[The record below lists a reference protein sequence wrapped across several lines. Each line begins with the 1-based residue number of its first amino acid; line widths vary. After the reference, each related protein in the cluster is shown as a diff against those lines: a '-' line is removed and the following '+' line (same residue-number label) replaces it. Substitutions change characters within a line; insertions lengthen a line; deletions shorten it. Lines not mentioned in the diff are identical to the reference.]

1 MNYNHNIIIKNK
13 NNSPHILT
21 HPIFE
26 KKLNQHNH
34 VTLSKNLT

>member
-1 MNYNHNIIIKNK
+1 MNYNHDIIIKNK

-26 KKLNQHNH
+26 KKFESTQSRY
-34 VTLSKNLT
+34 T